1 LNGRVDRKVNYF
13 TTSAKIQNG
22 RRYSQVALTTTTTTV
37 TTTTTKIVTTIPV
50 VNVFKAISQRDRV
63 LRDITVAIPEN
74 DRGKFLTICHNSIP
88 EKVAFIDG
96 AVVMLIL
103 K

>member
-1 LNGRVDRKVNYF
+1 
-13 TTSAKIQNG
+13 
-22 RRYSQVALTTTTTTV
+22 
-37 TTTTTKIVTTIPV
+37 
-50 VNVFKAISQRDRV
+50 VFKAISQRDRV
-63 LRDITVAIPEN
+63 LKDISVAIPEN
-74 DRGKFLTICHNSIP
+74 DRGKFPTICHNSIP